1 MLFVYLL
8 FICAAIISLTP
19 SKATASVIGDPA
31 DSECCVS
38 DVLHRF
44 VESNALSGA
53 VVLVA
58 NHQDVLAVECAGYS
72 NLEIKRLMQ
81 PDDLFWIAS
90 MTKAMTVCCVLMLA
104 EEGKLSIDDP
114 VCKYIPEFN
123 DQMVLVEADENHNLL
138 RKPKNPV
145 TIKQLLNHTSG
156 VLGSYPY
163 SSVLDVP
170 SLEERV
176 LGAALTPLAFEPGSC
191 FSYGN
196 GGYET
201 AGRIIELVSGVG
213 YWEFIKTRLLQPLG
227 MGDTDFA
234 VAEADM
240 ERLAESYLVDDTD
253 ALVSTS
259 CLLSYPLTNRDRCA
273 NPAGGLFST
282 ARDVCRFCQMV
293 MNGGELDGRRYLSPQ
308 SVGLMTTTTTGTL
321 LNGGES
327 ERGYGLGWNTT
338 QYYDETHILSVKPYM
353 HSGAFRTDMCID
365 PEHNLLMVT
374 MIQRENCYDEHIFHD
389 PLWDAALKSYGSA
402 EA

>member
-1 MLFVYLL
+1 MVLFLSL
-8 FICAAIISLTP
+8 CAAIIFLTP
-19 SKATASVIGDPA
+19 LKSLASEVGESA
-31 DSECCVS
+31 DSSGGIS

-44 VESNALSGA
+44 VESHALSGA

-58 NHQDVLAVECAGYS
+58 NKQDVLAVECAGYS
-72 NLEIKRLMQ
+72 NLETKRLML

-104 EEGKLSIDDP
+104 EEGKLRIDDP
-114 VCKYIPEFN
+114 VCAYIPEYQH
-123 DQMVLVEADENHNLL
+123 QMVLVESDEDHKLL

-156 VLGSYPY
+156 VVGAYPY

-170 SLEERV
+170 SLKERV
-176 LGAALTPLAFEPGSC
+176 LGAALTPLAFEPGSR

-201 AGRIIELVSGVG
+201 AGRIIEVMSGMG

-227 MGDTDFA
+227 MCDTDFA

-240 ERLAESYLVDDTD
+240 ERLAESYLVDDTA
-253 ALVSTS
+253 ALVSTP

-293 MNGGELDGRRYLSPQ
+293 MNGGILDGRRYLTPQ

-321 LNGGES
+321 LNDGQS
-327 ERGYGLGWNTT
+327 ERGYGLGWNTN
-338 QYYDETHILSVKPYM
+338 QYFDETQILSVKPYM